1 MKSNLKTLI
10 SCVFAFV
17 DLTNFNDFF
26 TYVPASLFHF
36 FFLSINFIIELPIII
51 ANTRHQKYKLMFL
64 GKNFKI
70 HIEAIIVARIRYC
83 ILSLYSNFFKFEMRI
98 I

>member
-26 TYVPASLFHF
+26 TYVLASDANYFREGCF
-36 FFLSINFIIELPIII
+36 GRTKVEDNEYINW
-51 ANTRHQKYKLMFL
+51 
-64 GKNFKI
+64 
-70 HIEAIIVARIRYC
+70 
-83 ILSLYSNFFKFEMRI
+83 
-98 I
+98 